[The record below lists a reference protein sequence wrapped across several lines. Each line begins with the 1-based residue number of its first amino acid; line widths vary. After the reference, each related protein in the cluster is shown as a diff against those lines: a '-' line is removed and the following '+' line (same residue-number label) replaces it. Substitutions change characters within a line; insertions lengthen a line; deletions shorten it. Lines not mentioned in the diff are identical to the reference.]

1 VQYEIGY
8 KHAASD
14 VLGIDLNVFYKDI
27 RDLLGVEFVSTYNAA
42 EYARLTNVDYGSV
55 VGFTLS
61 ADQRRIG
68 PLSSSLDYTW
78 QLAQGNSSDPRETAT
93 RAEAGLDDRP
103 RMVPFN
109 WDQRHTLN
117 LSLDLAS
124 PDAYSVSTVVRVASG
139 QPYTPVLESG
149 FGYGLEANS
158 GRKPA
163 SLLIDLR
170 GERSLRE
177 WRGFRT
183 SFFGRAFNLLD
194 TRYSNG
200 FVFNDT
206 GSPYYTRFPDQTTL
220 YDPTRFYAPRRIEIG
235 LRFEPRG

>member
-1 VQYEIGY
+1 
-8 KHAASD
+8 
-14 VLGIDLNVFYKDI
+14 
-27 RDLLGVEFVSTYNAA
+27 
-42 EYARLTNVDYGSV
+42 
-55 VGFTLS
+55 
-61 ADQRRIG
+61 
-68 PLSSSLDYTW
+68 
-78 QLAQGNSSDPRETAT
+78 
-93 RAEAGLDDRP
+93 
-103 RMVPFN
+103 MVPFN